1 MTSYK
6 EFVRIMGKYT
16 AILAGILVFGSFP
29 VFAGDNNVLKIIQ
42 TSPPGA
48 LAGNSLSS
56 DQSLANNSLVA
67 GPTQQM
73 IEDALDGTLAVG
85 DLYRMDQ
92 ATAPSAVQSGQR
104 NTATLTIE
112 GNGGQLLLLQDNSA
126 GGTSGNSAQLSA
138 FGADSLGA
146 VLQIGDGN
154 DASLTVGAGA
164 TGLIVQ
170 NGSGNANSLTVG
182 SGGSGEIIQNG
193 NGNTFPTSVAA
204 NTSVTITQNGNNLS
218 PAGVTGMQVFSTA
231 PGTVAITQTS
241 F

>member
-1 MTSYK
+1 M
-6 EFVRIMGKYT
+6 RIST
-16 AILAGILVFGSFP
+16 AVLAGALVFGSFP
-29 VFAGDNNVLKIIQ
+29 VLAGDNNVLKILQ
-42 TSPPGA
+42 TCPPGA
-48 LAGNSLSS
+48 IEGNYLSS
-56 DQSLANNSLVA
+56 DQSLATGSLVA
-67 GPTQQM
+67 GPTQKM
-73 IEDALDGTLAVG
+73 IEDALAGTLDVG

-92 ATAPSAVQSGQR
+92 ATAPSAVQTGQG
-104 NTATLTIE
+104 NTAILTIE
-112 GNGGQLLLLQDNSA
+112 GDGGQLLLLQDNSA
-126 GGTSGNSAQLSA
+126 GGTLGNSAQLSA

-164 TGLIVQ
+164 SGLIVQ

-193 NGNTFPTSVAA
+193 NGNTFSTSVAA

>member
-1 MTSYK
+1 M
-6 EFVRIMGKYT
+6 VGKSK
-16 AILAGILVFGSFP
+16 AILTGILFFCAFP
-29 VFAGDNNVLKIIQ
+29 ASAGDNNVLKIMQ
-42 TSPPGA
+42 TSPLGA
-48 LAGNSLSS
+48 IEGNILSS
-56 DQSLANNSLVA
+56 NQSLATDSLVA

-73 IEDALDGTLAVG
+73 IEDALARTLNVG

-92 ATAPSAVQSGQR
+92 ATAPYALQTGQG

-112 GNGGQLLLLQDNSA
+112 GDGGQLLLLQDNSA
-126 GGTSGNSAQLSA
+126 GGTLGNSAQLSA

-154 DASLTVGAGA
+154 DASLTVGGGA

-182 SGGSGEIIQNG
+182 SGGSGEIIQTG
-193 NGNTFPTSVAA
+193 NGNTFSTSVAA

-231 PGTVAITQTS
+231 PGTVSITQTS

>member
-1 MTSYK
+1 MRKSWA
-6 EFVRIMGKYT
+6 FLVSV
-16 AILAGILVFGSFP
+16 LAFGYSP
-29 VFAGDNNVLKIIQ
+29 ASAGENNVLKIIQ

-48 LAGNSLSS
+48 LEGNILSS
-56 DQSLANNSLVA
+56 DQSLAAGSLVA

-73 IEDALDGTLAVG
+73 VEDALGGKLNVG

-92 ATAPSAVQSGQR
+92 ATAPYALQTGQR

-126 GGTSGNSAQLSA
+126 DGTSGNSAQLSA

-154 DASLTVGAGA
+154 DASLSVGGRA

-170 NGSGNANSLTVG
+170 NGSGNDNSLAVEA
-182 SGGSGEIIQNG
+182 GGSGEIIQNG
-193 NGNTFPTSVAA
+193 NGNTFATSVAA

-231 PGTVAITQTS
+231 PGTVAITQTG